1 MRGVAAR
8 STRGLQVCGVAT
20 GAAEPVAR
28 RGCAAERAYDLEH
41 RELQVAAQAAAAAE
55 QRDKL
60 PWPLQTRR

>member
-1 MRGVAAR
+1 MA
-8 STRGLQVCGVAT
+8 AT